1 MMDEK
6 AIGRIEERLI
16 QLQATSDQ
24 THTLVRNQGIEMAK
38 QGEQIKDAFR
48 QIRERVTV
56 DKHDALVRR
65 VEENRAEKLDSDSI
79 EPVIKAQKKTDE
91 RMDKI
96 EGWVM
101 KGLWAVCLSALG
113 AVASIVLTLFDKPP
127 V

>member
-1 MMDEK
+1 MDEK

-16 QLQATSDQ
+16 QLQVTSDE
-24 THTLVRNQGIEMAK
+24 THKLVRDQGIEMAK

-56 DKHDALVRR
+56 DKHEALARR
-65 VEENRAEKLDSDSI
+65 VEENRTEKMDSETLD
-79 EPVIKAQKKTDE
+79 PVIEAQKKTDK

-113 AVASIVLTLFDKPP
+113 AVGSIALTLFDKPP
-127 V
+127 T